1 MVIPDVYTITV
12 IQEQVWEAD
21 VGILLTRVDY
31 LVWNVTERCCWDT
44 KAFIGQCR
52 WMREVGGVTGK
63 RDVGYK
69 AAKCKEGHGYIFVYF
84 DKWSNFWWSPVR
96 LDHSAY
102 DIYNDQQDPSLLIL
116 KIGILYILIRLYRL
130 DDDWPDI
137 QVENDREFFF
147 HVTPV
152 II

>member
-1 MVIPDVYTITV
+1 MLHYKHQYTAVKNNSEDIFTMSITV

-69 AAKCKEGHGYIFVYF
+69 AANCKEGHGYIFVYF
-84 DKWSNFWWSPVR
+84 DKWSNFRWSPVR

-102 DIYNDQQDPSLLIL
+102 DIYIMIN
-116 KIGILYILIRLYRL
+116 K
-130 DDDWPDI
+130 I
-137 QVENDREFFF
+137 QVYLSSK
-147 HVTPV
+147 
-152 II
+152 